1 MLYFAYGG
9 NTNRKHISKYYPNI
23 KFFSRGK
30 LHNYK
35 VVFRKVSS
43 DLQMENSYCDIDECN
58 KSCVEGVI
66 YTVEKEDILKL
77 DKQEKEGVLY
87 KRILVSIE
95 DEFNNIINCYTYIMI
110 NKENP
115 YGHPSVRYYR
125 IVLDGYSEYGLNISQ
140 LIDAIKMVK

>member
-9 NTNRKHISKYYPNI
+9 NTNRTHISKYYPNI

-30 LHNYK
+30 LNNYK

-66 YTVEKEDILKL
+66 
-77 DKQEKEGVLY
+77 
-87 KRILVSIE
+87 
-95 DEFNNIINCYTYIMI
+95 
-110 NKENP
+110 
-115 YGHPSVRYYR
+115 
-125 IVLDGYSEYGLNISQ
+125 
-140 LIDAIKMVK
+140 